1 MSAAAVAPTVEEQAS
16 VGVGEPRRP
25 ATHRQRSKFLTS
37 FLHNRKALVG
47 AALLVV
53 FAVMAIIPGAIV
65 PYNPNAEIFPPG
77 LAASAKHLLGTTAYG
92 QDTFS
97 QLVWGARSSLI
108 VAVAVGAASTAVSV
122 LVGVSAAYLGGIWD
136 GVLSLVTDVLLVIP
150 AFPLIV
156 VIAAYSNGT
165 NLLTLIVVLVITGW
179 SFGARQLR
187 SQMLSLKRR
196 EFLEAATARGER
208 KSYIV
213 VFEALPTMTSLI
225 VASFLSAALYA
236 VLAAASLQFVG
247 LGNPNDLSWGTMLYW
262 AENSQALETGDIL
275 WAIVPGVCIA
285 LLGAAFALLNYAFD
299 EIGNPA
305 LRPVRRRRGE
315 GVQLG

>member
-1 MSAAAVAPTVEEQAS
+1 LTALAPILNEQAAL
-16 VGVGEPRRP
+16 VRDQPRP
-25 ATHRQRSKFLTS
+25 AARRHGAKFFASL
-37 FLHNRKALVG
+37 FHNRKAVVG
-47 AALLVV
+47 AVLLGIFCILAL
-53 FAVMAIIPGAIV
+53 IPGVIA
-65 PYNPNAEIFPPG
+65 PYNPSAEIFAPG
-77 LAASAKHLLGTTAYG
+77 LGASLKHLLGTTGYG

-97 QLVWGARSSLI
+97 QIVWGTRSSLI
-108 VAVAVGAASTAVSV
+108 VALAVGAASTVVSV

-156 VIAAYSNGT
+156 VIAAYTSGA
-165 NLLTLIVVLVITGW
+165 NLLTLIVVLVVTGW

-196 EFLEAATARGER
+196 EFLEAAKARGER
-208 KSYIV
+208 RSYIV
-213 VFEALPTMTSLI
+213 AFEAIPTMTSLI
-225 VASFLSAALYA
+225 LANFLSSALYA

-262 AENSQALETGDIL
+262 AENSQALETGGVL
-275 WAIVPGVCIA
+275 WAIIPGVCIA

-305 LRPVRRRRGE
+305 LRPVRRRRGQE
-315 GVQLG
+315 IRIG